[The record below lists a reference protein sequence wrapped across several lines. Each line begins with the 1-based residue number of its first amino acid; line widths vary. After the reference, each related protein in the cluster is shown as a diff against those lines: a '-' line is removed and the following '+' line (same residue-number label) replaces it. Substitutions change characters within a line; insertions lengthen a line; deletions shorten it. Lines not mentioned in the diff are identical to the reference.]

1 MVVPLAWGA
10 PAPQEGAMGLGEI
23 LGVAASF
30 SLLAGWRLYA
40 ALLVAGLAMR
50 FGLIALPSEL
60 SALAVLAHPV
70 ALGVTALGAIAE
82 FLADKVAL
90 VDSVWDGVHSV
101 VRPMGGA
108 LLALAI
114 VDPGDPLVQLLAFLL
129 GGGAALATHSAKA
142 GVRLAVNASPE
153 PASNIAVSGIEDLAT
168 GLGLALAVT
177 YPWAAVGLVI
187 LMLIICALII
197 RAARRFIADLKDM
210 TRRPAEPGQGP

>member
-1 MVVPLAWGA
+1 M
-10 PAPQEGAMGLGEI
+10 
-23 LGVAASF
+23 AASF

-50 FGLIALPSEL
+50 FGLVELPTSL

-70 ALGVTALGAIAE
+70 AIGVALLGTIAE

-90 VDSVWDGVHSV
+90 VDSLWDSVHGF
-101 VRPMGGA
+101 VRPLGGA

-153 PASNIAVSGIEDLAT
+153 PASNIAVSGVEDLLVGA
-168 GLGLALAVT
+168 GLALALT
-177 YPWAAVGLVI
+177 YPWVALGVIGLLVI
-187 LMLIICALII
+187 ASLLII
-197 RAARRFIADLKDM
+197 RAVRRLLLRLAG
-210 TRRPAEPGQGP
+210 TAPREGPR

>member
-1 MVVPLAWGA
+1 
-10 PAPQEGAMGLGEI
+10 MGLAEI
-23 LGVAASF
+23 LAMAASF

-50 FGLIALPSEL
+50 FGLVELPTSL

-70 ALGVTALGAIAE
+70 AIGVALLGTIAE

-90 VDSVWDGVHSV
+90 VDSLWDSVHGF
-101 VRPMGGA
+101 VRPLGGA

-153 PASNIAVSGIEDLAT
+153 PASNIAVSGVEDLLVGA
-168 GLGLALAVT
+168 GLALALT
-177 YPWAAVGLVI
+177 YPWVALGVIGLLVI
-187 LMLIICALII
+187 ASLLII
-197 RAARRFIADLKDM
+197 RAVRRLLLRLAG
-210 TRRPAEPGQGP
+210 TAPREGPR